1 MSPQNRLSASALA
14 SLTLFLLLMAVLA
27 LWPALPAYAEGEPA
41 AAVITTTVKL
51 ATTDTSITVPVV
63 ITPTGSYTY
72 SSVSFV
78 LDYMTTCV
86 RIDNVTSDIE
96 LKQSGFTGQYVNDAD
111 DGELTVAVW
120 DGSGAQDALASGTLI
135 EVEFALETACLN
147 GTITETVFAFA
158 TSPAVSFGR
167 GDNSGYDVGVGYQGV
182 YTLDINTA
190 PDITSNAFDAA
201 ENVTGSRKVG
211 DLIASDP
218 DDSTFTFAMSA
229 DCVGSFSNDG
239 FSVANDDELWTVR
252 TFDFESKDTYP
263 ICLQANDGRG
273 GVSAAEFITV
283 TVTDANDAPTWLE
296 LDGATLFDE
305 DPAGTVIGAFSTTDQ
320 DGGDSFTYSFVAGAG
335 DTDNDQFTIDGS
347 SLKAK
352 SGVDYDFD
360 NKPLYKIRVR
370 STDLGGASIERQFTI
385 QIVARSELSLP
396 NQPDVPSVVADG
408 SSSVAIPIL
417 YSARGNSVVTATF
430 EVAYNTA
437 CLNYVNMTG
446 LQSGFS
452 HVGAA
457 DADDDSPVS
466 INIASS
472 SNTLQEGVIGYLNF
486 TGDATCDTGA
496 WRGDWYDLDI
506 TATPTLKAA
515 GNVTVNSSGADG
527 KLVVLANDERGDC
540 NSDEA
545 VNAGDLPAIVIEY
558 FDDGE
563 EEHGTGNTLA
573 SNSWLWSS
581 EGVYSGSAIG
591 CDANADRLLASGDI
605 GCTARKIFGL
615 ACTTAVAAASLAPAV
630 VSAPAAVAANPDA
643 GVTLPVMLQ
652 SEGNNV
658 SSIAF
663 AVQIDATQLAFDPT
677 DADEDGVPDA
687 ITFNAP
693 AGTLRMAL
701 YDAAKGEI
709 QIVLAGVTVPLP
721 VLEDGV
727 VANIQ
732 LVGKAN
738 ANGALATVA
747 LEDVSLGD
755 TEGGVVPVTV
765 ELTPP
770 EGSWHSLYL
779 PVTIR

>member
-1 MSPQNRLSASALA
+1 MSPRNRLSISTLA
-14 SLTLFLLLMAVLA
+14 SIATFMLFMAVLA
-27 LWPALPAYAEGEPA
+27 LWPALPAHAEGEPA
-41 AAVITTTVKL
+41 TAVITTTVKL

-63 ITPTGSYTY
+63 ITPTGTYTY

-86 RIDNVTSDIE
+86 RIGDVTSDVV
-96 LKQSGFTGQYVNDAD
+96 LKQSGYTGQYVNDAD

-120 DGSGAQDALASGTLI
+120 DETGNQDALASGTLI
-135 EVEFALETACLN
+135 EIEFALENACLE
-147 GTITETVFAFA
+147 GAITETVFSFA

-167 GDNSGYDVGVGYQGV
+167 GDNSGYDTGVGHQGT

-190 PDITSNAFDAA
+190 PDITSNAFNMA

-211 DLIASDP
+211 DLTASDP
-218 DDSTFTFAMSA
+218 DDSSFSFAMATTCS
-229 DCVGSFSNDG
+229 STFSNDG
-239 FSVANDDELWTVR
+239 FAVANDDELWTVR
-252 TFDFESKDTYP
+252 TFDFEVEDTYP
-263 ICLQANDGRG
+263 VCVQANDGRG
-273 GVSAAEFITV
+273 GVSAAEIITV

-305 DPAGTVIGAFSTTDQ
+305 DPAGTVIGVFATTDQ
-320 DGGDSFTYSFVAGAG
+320 DAGETFTYSFVAGAG

-360 NKPLYKIRVR
+360 TKPLYKIRVR
-370 STDLGGASIERQFTI
+370 SSDGEASIERQFTI
-385 QIVARSELSLP
+385 QIVAKSELSLP
-396 NQPDVPSVVADG
+396 GQPDVPSVVADG

-430 EVAYNTA
+430 EVAYNSA

-446 LQSGFS
+446 LQSGFG

-457 DADDDSPVS
+457 DSDDTSPVS

-472 SNTLQEGVIGYLNF
+472 STTLQEGVIGYLNF
-486 TGDATCDTGA
+486 TGDASCDTGA

-506 TATPTLKAA
+506 TAAPTLKSA
-515 GNVTVNSSGADG
+515 GNVTVNSIGADG
-527 KLVVLANDERGDC
+527 KLAVLANDDRGDC

-558 FDDGE
+558 FDNGA

-573 SNSWLWSS
+573 SNSWLWSPK
-581 EGVYSGSAIG
+581 GVYSGSAIG
-591 CDANADRLLASGDI
+591 CDANADRILGSGDI
-605 GCTARKIFGL
+605 GCAARRIFGL
-615 ACTTAVAAASLAPAV
+615 ACTASVAAASPAPAIV
-630 VSAPAAVAANPDA
+630 KAPAAITASPDA
-643 GVTLPVMLQ
+643 GVTLPVTLQ

-663 AVQIDATQLAFDPT
+663 AVQIDAAQLALDPT

-687 ITFNAP
+687 ITLNAP
-693 AGTLRMAL
+693 AGMLRMAV
-701 YDAAKGEI
+701 YDAATGEI
-709 QIVLAGVTVPLP
+709 QIVLAGMTVPLP
-721 VLEDGV
+721 VLEDGI

-732 LVGKAN
+732 LVGKAT
-738 ANGALATVA
+738 ASGSLASVV

-755 TEGGVVPVTV
+755 TEGGTVPVAV
-765 ELTPP
+765 ELVAP